1 MNENFTIY
9 NASGE
14 AVYTIEQNKIVEVSA
29 DSSPI
34 VEAIASADS
43 SADSSMTNN
52 ILSSISDNTYN
63 ISMGLL
69 LLFSLY
75 IILHELRW
83 WR

>member
-1 MNENFTIY
+1 MNESFTIF

-14 AVYTIEQNKIVEVSA
+14 AVYTIEQNKIIEVSA

-34 VEAIASADS
+34 VEAITSADS
-43 SADSSMTNN
+43 SADSSITNN

-63 ISMGLL
+63 ISIGLL
-69 LLFSLY
+69 LLFTLY
-75 IILHELRW
+75 IILREIRW